1 MNIKALLILLLMLL
15 SGHLYADGFD
25 PSAYCAA
32 GRHKAALKTT
42 ALSDTA
48 ENNYDIKYLKFNL
61 NLNNTSTYVSGDVI
75 TYAQVTA
82 ATLSAYV
89 FELNNVLTIDSL
101 KINGALQTVTTT
113 GVVRKVSLSS
123 SLSSG
128 SFFTAQVFYHGTSP
142 IGTGFFTSGLNQ
154 SVLASGT
161 HIMYSCSDPDWA
173 LDWWPCKQSI
183 TDKIDSVDMWV
194 TVPDSTKVGS
204 NGLLQSV
211 TSVAPGY
218 TQYKWKTKYP
228 IDYYLISVAVAPY
241 VDFSS
246 YMHFSGSTDSM
257 LIQQYFYDTAS
268 FVPAY
273 KKNFDSTGMM
283 VDYFSTLY
291 GRYPFYKEKYGH
303 CFTDLGGGMEHQT
316 MTTMGEVQTVL
327 IAHELCHQW
336 FGDCVTYASW
346 KDIWLSEG
354 FASYNEQLYLE
365 HFWSPAAANGYRT
378 VRYNYIMSFPDG
390 SVYLDD
396 TTSVSRIFDT
406 RLTYYKG
413 AAVAHMLRYMAPDD
427 TLFFKG
433 LRIYQQKYAFK
444 TATTDS
450 LKNIMEAVYG
460 ANLDT
465 FFSQWVYG
473 QGYPT
478 YNAKWNQVGN
488 MVYVQLT
495 QTTSMPASVSCF
507 STPLEIQLKSAS
519 GDTVVKVYNDKNTQ
533 LYSFSWDRSM
543 SGLSIDPD
551 NWILNKAG
559 IPHHDPSLDV
569 PTVNKLD
576 KIKVYPNPSKDSWQV
591 LGLPA
596 GIQLSLSDMNGRVVW
611 RGASNNNITTIP
623 GKNLAAG
630 TYFLKL
636 ENAAAGS
643 AIKLVHW

>member
-32 GRHKAALKTT
+32 GRHKAAPKTT

-61 NLNNTSTYVSGDVI
+61 NLNNTSTYVSGDVT

-101 KINGALQTVTTT
+101 KINGTLQTVTTT

-204 NGLLQSV
+204 NGLLQSL

-218 TQYKWKTKYP
+218 VQYKWKTKYP

-257 LIQQYFYDTAS
+257 LIQQYF
-268 FVPAY
+268 
-273 KKNFDSTGMM
+273 
-283 VDYFSTLY
+283 
-291 GRYPFYKEKYGH
+291 
-303 CFTDLGGGMEHQT
+303 
-316 MTTMGEVQTVL
+316 
-327 IAHELCHQW
+327 
-336 FGDCVTYASW
+336 
-346 KDIWLSEG
+346 
-354 FASYNEQLYLE
+354 
-365 HFWSPAAANGYRT
+365 
-378 VRYNYIMSFPDG
+378 
-390 SVYLDD
+390 
-396 TTSVSRIFDT
+396 
-406 RLTYYKG
+406 
-413 AAVAHMLRYMAPDD
+413 
-427 TLFFKG
+427 
-433 LRIYQQKYAFK
+433 
-444 TATTDS
+444 
-450 LKNIMEAVYG
+450 
-460 ANLDT
+460 
-465 FFSQWVYG
+465 
-473 QGYPT
+473 
-478 YNAKWNQVGN
+478 
-488 MVYVQLT
+488 
-495 QTTSMPASVSCF
+495 
-507 STPLEIQLKSAS
+507 
-519 GDTVVKVYNDKNTQ
+519 
-533 LYSFSWDRSM
+533 
-543 SGLSIDPD
+543 
-551 NWILNKAG
+551 
-559 IPHHDPSLDV
+559 
-569 PTVNKLD
+569 
-576 KIKVYPNPSKDSWQV
+576 
-591 LGLPA
+591 
-596 GIQLSLSDMNGRVVW
+596 
-611 RGASNNNITTIP
+611 
-623 GKNLAAG
+623 
-630 TYFLKL
+630 
-636 ENAAAGS
+636 
-643 AIKLVHW
+643 